1 MRNNILFV
9 LLFGS
14 ISAVFAQKTP
24 KMPNIKPKDFEKLS
38 VLEDSMANLAA
49 IAVWD
54 TATGKDEIRRKAGE
68 QLNLVF
74 TEALKINGSFG
85 YGFEKLQNVSIQYP
99 TDKSFRVITF
109 QTFINRNE
117 FKYFGYVQ
125 YNQTKSKYFVLKDQS
140 ASLLTAENEV
150 LNPDKWFGCVYY
162 KLKEFKSQEGMK
174 YLLFGFNAK
183 DDYEKVKLCDVLT
196 LKGNKISFGAPVF
209 VTKPQEFKKQTVTKR
224 LIQIYSAEA
233 AMRFNY
239 DEDMAM
245 IVYDHLMPGTSRNPD
260 IPYVQVPD
268 GTYEAFV
275 FKKGLWEYIEQLP
288 NTPMREAPREM
299 PVLEKKA
306 KVVDKENARKFKFP
320 ERNQQN

>member
-1 MRNNILFV
+1 MRNKLLFAWLFV
-9 LLFGS
+9 ANSLL
-14 ISAVFAQKTP
+14 FAQKTP
-24 KMPNIKPKDFEKLS
+24 QLPIIKPKDIEKLA
-38 VLEDSMANLAA
+38 VMEDSMAQLAA

-54 TATGKDEIRRKAGE
+54 TTAGKDEIRRNAGE

-74 TEALKINGSFG
+74 AEALKTNGSFA
-85 YGFEKLQNVSIQYP
+85 YRFEKLQNVSIQYP
-99 TDKSFRVITF
+99 SDYSFRIITF

-117 FKYFGYVQ
+117 FKYFGYIQ
-125 YNQTKSKYFVLKDQS
+125 YNQTKSKFFVLKDQS

-162 KLKEFKSQEGMK
+162 KLKEFKSQDGMK

-196 LKGNKISFGAPVF
+196 LKGNKITFGAPVF
-209 VTKPQEFKKQTVTKR
+209 TTKPQDHKKQTITKR
-224 LIQIYSAEA
+224 LIQIYSSEA

-239 DEDMAM
+239 DEEMGM

-268 GTYEAFV
+268 GTYEAFLL
-275 FKKGLWEYIEQLP
+275 KKGVWEYIEQLP
-288 NTPMREAPREM
+288 NTPMKEAPREM

-306 KVVDKENARKFKFP
+306 RVVNKENARLFKFP
-320 ERNQQN
+320 EQSQQN

>member
-1 MRNNILFV
+1 MRNNMLFV
-9 LLFGS
+9 LLFGT

-24 KMPNIKPKDFEKLS
+24 KMPHIKPKDVEKLS

-54 TATGKDEIRRKAGE
+54 TTRGKDEIRRNAGE

-74 TEALKINGSFG
+74 IEALKISGSFA

-99 TDKSFRVITF
+99 TDKSFRIITF

-117 FKYFGYVQ
+117 FKYFGYIQ
-125 YNQTKSKYFVLKDQS
+125 YNQTKFKYFVLKDQS

-150 LNPDKWFGCVYY
+150 LNPEKWLGCVYY

-224 LIQIYSAEA
+224 LIQIYSSEA

-239 DEDMAM
+239 DEEMAM
-245 IVYDHLMPGTSRNPD
+245 IVYDHLMPGVSRNPD

-288 NTPMREAPREM
+288 NTPMSEAPREM
-299 PVLEKKA
+299 PILEKKA
-306 KVVDKENARKFKFP
+306 KVVDKENARNFKFP
-320 ERNQQN
+320 ERHE

>member
-9 LLFGS
+9 LFFGA
-14 ISAVFAQKTP
+14 IAVGFAQKTP
-24 KMPNIKPKDFEKLS
+24 QMPPIKPKDFEKLS
-38 VLEDSMANLAA
+38 VMEDSMANLAA

-54 TATGKDEIRRKAGE
+54 TTLGKEEVRRHAGE

-74 TEALKINGSFG
+74 AEALKINGSFG

-99 TDKSFRVITF
+99 SDKSFRVITF

-125 YNQTKSKYFVLKDQS
+125 YNQTKSKFFILKDQS
-140 ASLLTAENEV
+140 AALLTAENEV
-150 LNPDKWFGCVYY
+150 LSPDKWFGCVYY
-162 KLKEFKSQEGMK
+162 KLKEFKSQEGIK

-209 VTKPQEFKKQTVTKR
+209 VTKPQEHKKQTITKR
-224 LIQIYSAEA
+224 LIQIYSSEA

-239 DEDMAM
+239 DEEMAM
-245 IVYDHLMPGTSRNPD
+245 IVYDHLMPGASRNPD

-306 KVVDKENARKFKFP
+306 KVVNKENARNFKFP
-320 ERNQQN
+320 ARDN

>member
-1 MRNNILFV
+1 M
-9 LLFGS
+9 
-14 ISAVFAQKTP
+14 
-24 KMPNIKPKDFEKLS
+24 
-38 VLEDSMANLAA
+38 
-49 IAVWD
+49 
-54 TATGKDEIRRKAGE
+54 
-68 QLNLVF
+68 
-74 TEALKINGSFG
+74 NGSFG

-99 TDKSFRVITF
+99 TDKSFRIITF

-125 YNQTKSKYFVLKDQS
+125 FNQTKSKYFVLKDQS

-150 LNPDKWFGCVYY
+150 LNPEKWFGCVYY

-209 VTKPQEFKKQTVTKR
+209 VTKPQEHKKQTITKR
-224 LIQIYSAEA
+224 LIQIYSSEA

-239 DEDMAM
+239 DEEMTM

-299 PVLEKKA
+299 PVIDKKA
-306 KVVDKENARKFKFP
+306 KVVDKENARNFKFP
-320 ERNQQN
+320 ERN